1 MRVLVLGATGTIGS
15 RLCAALTATS
25 WAEPVAASRRPA
37 SGPGQLQVDTLD
49 ERSVMA
55 ALRQCDAVV
64 NLVAGGAE
72 AISQGAAV
80 LARAAVLAGF
90 PRIVHFS
97 SLSAYGPREGVIT
110 EETPLDPTLGWYGR
124 AKVESEQHM
133 AAYADLGGNAI
144 TLRPGCVWGPGSE
157 LWVGRVAQW
166 LRAGRLGDLG
176 EAGDGWS
183 NLVHVDDVCQAV
195 LAALWLPPQGGAPRA
210 FNLAAPDSPRWNRY
224 FTDLGVAIGATPVKR
239 LSARRLK
246 MDAMLAGP
254 PLKIAQMA
262 AAKLGLKIAIP
273 EPITPG
279 LVGLFARQLKLDATA
294 AQRGLGMAW
303 TPYAAGLEQA
313 VTWLN
318 GQSAAHARSPQ
329 LSST

>member
-1 MRVLVLGATGTIGS
+1 MRVLVLGATGYIGS
-15 RLCAALTATS
+15 RLCAALAATS

-37 SGPGQLQVDTLD
+37 TGPGQLQVDTLN
-49 ERSVMA
+49 ERSVTA
-55 ALRQCDAVV
+55 ALRQCDG
-64 NLVAGGAE
+64 LVAGGAE

-80 LARAAVLAGF
+80 LARAAVQAGF

-97 SLSAYGPREGVIT
+97 SLSAYGPREGVLT
-110 EETPLDPTLGWYGR
+110 EEAPLDPSLGWYGR
-124 AKVESEQHM
+124 AKVESEAHM

-144 TLRPGCVWGPGSE
+144 VLRPGCVWGPGSE

-166 LRAGRLGDLG
+166 LRARRLGDLG

-224 FTDLGVAIGATPVKR
+224 FTDLGVAIGATPVRR

-246 MDAMLAGP
+246 LDAMLAGP
-254 PLKIAQMA
+254 PLKIAQI
-262 AAKLGLKIAIP
+262 AAKKLGIAVRIP

-279 LVGLFARQLKLDATA
+279 LVGLFARQLRQNADAATH
-294 AQRGLGMAW
+294 GLGVAW
-303 TPYAAGLEQA
+303 TPYGRGLEQA
-313 VTWLN
+313 
-318 GQSAAHARSPQ
+318 A
-329 LSST
+329 LSVQAPGAGNHPGSRWSKATA